1 VTDARCIFVAGRR
14 GSGKT
19 TFTRA
24 AVEASPR
31 VVAFD
36 PIGQYGR
43 EFGWPMA
50 DTLAGLHDLLTR
62 CWRAM
67 PWHVAFTPPGDY
79 PRELHR
85 LSIYLWHAQL
95 PYERRRDRK
104 KLVLVVEE
112 MNLSVPVHA
121 LPADQR
127 GFMRLVLQGR
137 HRGVEIIGV
146 TQRPA
151 LVSADFRSMAAE
163 TVLFPLGFEDHGYL
177 GARHRAELASLTP
190 HHFLR
195 VSDGVASRGEN
206 VLSRRSP
213 ASSPRRIP

>member
-1 VTDARCIFVAGRR
+1 MSDARCIFVAGRR

-19 TFTRA
+19 TFTRH
-24 AVEASPR
+24 AVEGAPR

-50 DTLAGLHDLLTR
+50 ASLAELHELLGR
-62 CWRAM
+62 CWRSP
-67 PWHVAFTPPGDY
+67 PWHVALTVAGDY
-79 PRELHR
+79 PAELHR
-85 LSIYLWHAQL
+85 LAIYLWHAQQ
-95 PYERRRDRK
+95 PYERHRDRK

-121 LPADQR
+121 LPSDQR

-137 HRGVEIIGV
+137 HRGIEIIGV

-151 LVSADFRSMAAE
+151 LVSADFRSSAAE
-163 TVLFPLGFEDHGYL
+163 TVLFPLGIEDHGHL
-177 GARHRAELASLTP
+177 GARYRAELSSLTP
-190 HHFLR
+190 HHYLR
-195 VSDGVASRGEN
+195 VADGSVSRGEN
-206 VLSRRSP
+206 PPFRSSP
-213 ASSPRRIP
+213 AAARRRGP